1 MGTFDVSLLTI
12 DDGLFEVKSTGGNTR
27 LGGEDFDSR
36 LVDYCIAE
44 FNRKYKCDMSSNKRA
59 VRRLRTACENAKRI
73 LSTSSTTNIELE
85 SLFEGRDMSFSI
97 SRARFESLCEDLFRK
112 CMEPVE
118 QVLRD
123 AGVSKSEVDDVVLV
137 GGSTRIPRV
146 QELLSSYFNGKDLCK
161 SVNPDEAVAYGA
173 AVQAAI
179 LSGNTDEKLDSVVL
193 LDVAPLSLGIETAG
207 GMMTKLISRNTTI
220 PCKKTETF
228 STYADNQPAVT
239 IQIYEGERTMTKDNN
254 LLGRFEL
261 MGIAP
266 APRGVPKIEISFDID
281 ANGMLNVTAVD
292 KGTNKSNNIVIK
304 NDRNRLS
311 KEDIE
316 KLVKDAEKY
325 KEEDEKVAKRVEAK
339 NSFEQYLYSVK
350 NSLNEDNVKSK
361 LCKDD
366 IENIESLCKEG
377 TEWIDNN
384 GSTMSKEEI
393 DEKRSEYEKKLM
405 PLMSKIYQQSSTE
418 PTPETSH
425 NEPKVE
431 EVD

>member
-1 MGTFDVSLLTI
+1 M
-12 DDGLFEVKSTGGNTR
+12 ST
-27 LGGEDFDSR
+27 
-36 LVDYCIAE
+36 
-44 FNRKYKCDMSSNKRA
+44 NKRA

-73 LSTSSTTNIELE
+73 LSNASTTNIELD
-85 SLFEGRDMSFSI
+85 SLFEGRDMSFTI

-179 LSGNTDEKLDSVVL
+179 LVGNTDEKLDSLVL

-239 IQIYEGERTMTKDNN
+239 IQIYEGERAMTKDNN

-261 MGIAP
+261 SGIAP
-266 APRGVPKIEISFDID
+266 APRGVPKIEITFDID
-281 ANGMLNVTAVD
+281 ANGMLNVSAVD
-292 KGTNKSNNIVIK
+292 KVTNKSNDIVIK

-325 KEEDEKVAKRVEAK
+325 KEEDEKVAQRVEAK

-350 NSLNEDNVKSK
+350 NSLNEENIKSK
-361 LCKDD
+361 LSSDD
-366 IENIESLCKEG
+366 LESLEKLCKEVDVIIPLAAIVG
-377 TEWIDNN
+377 FPACAADPQLAKEINFKQIVNIVRFAKGKKILYPNTNSGYGIGEGQTEC
-384 GSTMSKEEI
+384 T
-393 DEKRSEYEKKLM
+393 
-405 PLMSKIYQQSSTE
+405 
-418 PTPETSH
+418 
-425 NEPKVE
+425 
-431 EVD
+431 

>member
-12 DDGLFEVKSTGGNTR
+12 DDGVFEVKATGGNTR

-239 IQIYEGERTMTKDNN
+239 IQIYEGERAMTKDNN

-261 MGIAP
+261 SGIAP

-339 NSFEQYLYSVK
+339 NSFEQYIYSVK

-361 LCKDD
+361 LSKDD
-366 IENIESLCKEG
+366 IENIENLCKEA
-377 TEWIDNN
+377 TEWVDNN

-405 PLMSKIYQQSSTE
+405 PLMSKIYQESSAET
-418 PTPETSH
+418 TTETSH
-425 NEPKVE
+425 SEPKVE

>member
-1 MGTFDVSLLTI
+1 LGTFDVSLLTI
-12 DDGLFEVKSTGGNTR
+12 DDGVFEVKATGGNTR

-179 LSGNTDEKLDSVVL
+179 LSGNTDEKLDSIVL
-193 LDVAPLSLGIETAG
+193 LDVVPLSLGIETSG
-207 GMMTKLISRNTTI
+207 QIMTKLISRNTTI

-361 LCKDD
+361 LSKDD

-425 NEPKVE
+425 SEPKVE

>member
-1 MGTFDVSLLTI
+1 
-12 DDGLFEVKSTGGNTR
+12 
-27 LGGEDFDSR
+27 
-36 LVDYCIAE
+36 
-44 FNRKYKCDMSSNKRA
+44 
-59 VRRLRTACENAKRI
+59 
-73 LSTSSTTNIELE
+73 
-85 SLFEGRDMSFSI
+85 
-97 SRARFESLCEDLFRK
+97 
-112 CMEPVE
+112 MEPVE

-239 IQIYEGERTMTKDNN
+239 IQIYEGERAMTKDNN

-261 MGIAP
+261 SGIAP

-339 NSFEQYLYSVK
+339 NSFEQYIYSVK

-361 LCKDD
+361 LSKDD
-366 IENIESLCKEG
+366 IENIESLCKEA

-425 NEPKVE
+425 SEPKVE

>member
-1 MGTFDVSLLTI
+1 LGTFDVSLLTI
-12 DDGLFEVKSTGGNTR
+12 DDGVFEVKATGGNTR

-36 LVDYCIAE
+36 LVDYCITE
-44 FNRKYKCDMSSNKRA
+44 FNKKYKCDMSSNKRA

-193 LDVAPLSLGIETAG
+193 LDVAPLSLGIETVG

-239 IQIYEGERTMTKDNN
+239 IQIYEGERAMTKDNN

-261 MGIAP
+261 SGIAP

-339 NSFEQYLYSVK
+339 NSFEQYIYSVK

-361 LCKDD
+361 LSKDN
-366 IENIESLCKEG
+366 IENIENLCKEA
-377 TEWIDNN
+377 TEWVDNN

-405 PLMSKIYQQSSTE
+405 PLMSKIYQESSAET
-418 PTPETSH
+418 TTETSH
-425 NEPKVE
+425 SEPKVE

>member
-12 DDGLFEVKSTGGNTR
+12 DDGVFEVKATGGNTR

-36 LVDYCIAE
+36 LVDYCITE
-44 FNRKYKCDMSSNKRA
+44 FNKKYKCDMSSNKRA

-193 LDVAPLSLGIETAG
+193 LDVAPLSLGIETVG

-239 IQIYEGERTMTKDNN
+239 IQIYEGERAMTKDNN

-261 MGIAP
+261 SGIAP

-339 NSFEQYLYSVK
+339 NSFEQYIYSVK

-361 LCKDD
+361 LSKDD
-366 IENIESLCKEG
+366 IENIESLCKEA

-425 NEPKVE
+425 SEPKVE

>member
-1 MGTFDVSLLTI
+1 LGTFDVSLLTI

>member
-1 MGTFDVSLLTI
+1 LGTFDVSLLTI
-12 DDGLFEVKSTGGNTR
+12 DDGVFEVKATGGNTR

-36 LVDYCIAE
+36 LVDYCITE
-44 FNRKYKCDMSSNKRA
+44 FNKKYKCDMSSNKRA

-73 LSTSSTTNIELE
+73 LSTSTTTNIELE

-239 IQIYEGERTMTKDNN
+239 IQIYEGERAMTKDNN

-261 MGIAP
+261 SGIAP

-339 NSFEQYLYSVK
+339 NSFEQYIYSVK

-361 LCKDD
+361 LSKDN
-366 IENIESLCKEG
+366 IENIENLCKEA
-377 TEWIDNN
+377 TEWVDNN

-405 PLMSKIYQQSSTE
+405 PLMSKIYQESSAET
-418 PTPETSH
+418 TTETSH
-425 NEPKVE
+425 SEPKVE

>member
-1 MGTFDVSLLTI
+1 M
-12 DDGLFEVKSTGGNTR
+12 ST
-27 LGGEDFDSR
+27 
-36 LVDYCIAE
+36 
-44 FNRKYKCDMSSNKRA
+44 NKRA

-73 LSTSSTTNIELE
+73 LSNASTTNIELD
-85 SLFEGRDMSFSI
+85 SLFEGRDMSFTI

-179 LSGNTDEKLDSVVL
+179 LVGNTDEKLDSVVL

-239 IQIYEGERTMTKDNN
+239 IQIYEGERAMTKDNN

-261 MGIAP
+261 SGIAP
-266 APRGVPKIEISFDID
+266 APRGVPKIEITFDID
-281 ANGMLNVTAVD
+281 ANGMLNVSAVD
-292 KGTNKSNNIVIK
+292 KVTNKSNDIVIK

-325 KEEDEKVAKRVEAK
+325 KEEDEKVAQRVEAK

-350 NSLNEDNVKSK
+350 NSLNEENIKSK
-361 LCKDD
+361 LSSDD
-366 IENIESLCKEG
+366 LESLEKLCKEG

-384 GSTMSKEEI
+384 GSSSTKQEI
-393 DEKRSEYEKKLM
+393 DDKRSEYEKQIM
-405 PLMSKIYQQSSTE
+405 PLMSKVYQQGSTE
-418 PTPETSH
+418 MPETTTSG
-425 NEPKVE
+425 PKVE

>member
-1 MGTFDVSLLTI
+1 
-12 DDGLFEVKSTGGNTR
+12 
-27 LGGEDFDSR
+27 
-36 LVDYCIAE
+36 
-44 FNRKYKCDMSSNKRA
+44 
-59 VRRLRTACENAKRI
+59 
-73 LSTSSTTNIELE
+73 
-85 SLFEGRDMSFSI
+85 
-97 SRARFESLCEDLFRK
+97 
-112 CMEPVE
+112 
-118 QVLRD
+118 
-123 AGVSKSEVDDVVLV
+123 
-137 GGSTRIPRV
+137 
-146 QELLSSYFNGKDLCK
+146 
-161 SVNPDEAVAYGA
+161 
-173 AVQAAI
+173 
-179 LSGNTDEKLDSVVL
+179 
-193 LDVAPLSLGIETAG
+193 
-207 GMMTKLISRNTTI
+207 
-220 PCKKTETF
+220 
-228 STYADNQPAVT
+228 
-239 IQIYEGERTMTKDNN
+239 MTKDNN

-261 MGIAP
+261 SGIAP

-339 NSFEQYLYSVK
+339 NSFEQYIYSVK

-361 LCKDD
+361 LSKDD
-366 IENIESLCKEG
+366 IENIESLCKEA

-425 NEPKVE
+425 SEPKVE

>member
-12 DDGLFEVKSTGGNTR
+12 DDGVFEVKATGGNTR

-179 LSGNTDEKLDSVVL
+179 LSGNTDEKLDSIVL
-193 LDVAPLSLGIETAG
+193 LDVVPLSLGIETSG
-207 GMMTKLISRNTTI
+207 QIMTKLISRNTTI

-361 LCKDD
+361 LSKDD

-425 NEPKVE
+425 SEPKVE

>member
-1 MGTFDVSLLTI
+1 LGTFDVSLLTI
-12 DDGLFEVKSTGGNTR
+12 DDGVFEVKATGGNTR

-36 LVDYCIAE
+36 LVDYCITE
-44 FNRKYKCDMSSNKRA
+44 FNKKYKCDMSSNKRA

-193 LDVAPLSLGIETAG
+193 LDVAPLSLGIETVG

-239 IQIYEGERTMTKDNN
+239 IQIYEGERAMTKDNN

-261 MGIAP
+261 SGIAP

-339 NSFEQYLYSVK
+339 NSFEQYIYSVK

-361 LCKDD
+361 LSKDD
-366 IENIESLCKEG
+366 IENIESLCKEA

-425 NEPKVE
+425 SEPKVE

>member
-12 DDGLFEVKSTGGNTR
+12 DDGVFEVKATGGNTR

-36 LVDYCIAE
+36 LVDYCITE
-44 FNRKYKCDMSSNKRA
+44 FNKKYKCDMSSNKRA

-73 LSTSSTTNIELE
+73 LSTSTTTNIELE

-239 IQIYEGERTMTKDNN
+239 IQIYEGERAMTKDNN

-261 MGIAP
+261 SGIAP

-339 NSFEQYLYSVK
+339 NSFEQYIYSVK

-361 LCKDD
+361 LSKDN
-366 IENIESLCKEG
+366 IENIENLCKEA
-377 TEWIDNN
+377 TEWVDNN

-405 PLMSKIYQQSSTE
+405 PLMSKIYQESSAET
-418 PTPETSH
+418 TTETSH
-425 NEPKVE
+425 SEPKVE

>member
-12 DDGLFEVKSTGGNTR
+12 DDGVFEVKATGGNTR

-36 LVDYCIAE
+36 LVDYCITE
-44 FNRKYKCDMSSNKRA
+44 FNKKYKCDMSSNKRA

-193 LDVAPLSLGIETAG
+193 LDVAPLSLGIETVG

-239 IQIYEGERTMTKDNN
+239 IQIYEGERAMTKDNN

-261 MGIAP
+261 SGIAP

-339 NSFEQYLYSVK
+339 NSFEQYIYSVK

-361 LCKDD
+361 LSKDN
-366 IENIESLCKEG
+366 IENIENLCKEA
-377 TEWIDNN
+377 TEWVDNN

-405 PLMSKIYQQSSTE
+405 PLMSKIYQESSAET
-418 PTPETSH
+418 TTETSH
-425 NEPKVE
+425 SEPKVE